1 MKKLIKN
8 IQKSLSL
15 RLSIW
20 ILGFAVAIFLISI
33 GILFY
38 RSRKAVRL
46 AAIEQTTQLLNN
58 TAQHMVG
65 TLKEVEVA
73 TNNTDWLVMQNLQ
86 PDTLLALSRQIL
98 ELNPILNGC
107 SISFEPNFFKDQ
119 GKYFSAYS
127 SNEDGH
133 IETEQEGNYE
143 YVYFDMS

>member
-65 TLKEVEVA
+65 T
-73 TNNTDWLVMQNLQ
+73 
-86 PDTLLALSRQIL
+86 
-98 ELNPILNGC
+98 
-107 SISFEPNFFKDQ
+107 
-119 GKYFSAYS
+119 
-127 SNEDGH
+127 
-133 IETEQEGNYE
+133 
-143 YVYFDMS
+143 